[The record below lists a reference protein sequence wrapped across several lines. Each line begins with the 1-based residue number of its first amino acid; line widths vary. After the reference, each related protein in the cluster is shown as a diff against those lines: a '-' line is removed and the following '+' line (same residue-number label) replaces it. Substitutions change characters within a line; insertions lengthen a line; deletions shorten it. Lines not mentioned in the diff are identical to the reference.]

1 MKVHNIAKQVAFELD
16 VDLNEINEK
25 IVWPLDKIYTWAYD
39 AFMIATETPDEVFA
53 KLSISPEWRDVVLNQ
68 IKKRMGAKELKLVA

>member
-1 MKVHNIAKQVAFELD
+1 
-16 VDLNEINEK
+16 
-25 IVWPLDKIYTWAYD
+25 
-39 AFMIATETPDEVFA
+39 MIATETPDEVFA